1 MAVALQNILRF
12 IFLILLQVFILDNI
26 QFMGYINPMI
36 YVLVILSLP
45 VRFPKWAL
53 LILAFIMGL
62 IIDVF
67 SNTAGMHSF
76 ALVFAAFLRT
86 PVINIF
92 TSLDEGANPTPS
104 FHTFGVSAYV
114 KYVVILV
121 LIHHFILFFIESF
134 SFLHLTLLIP
144 KIIFSSTVTILLILG
159 LQSFKS
165 K

>member
-36 YVLVILSLP
+36 YVLFILSLP

-134 SFLHLTLLIP
+134 SFLHLTLLIT
-144 KIIFSSTVTILLILG
+144 KIIFSSTVTILLILV

>member
-36 YVLVILSLP
+36 YVLFILSLP

>member
-36 YVLVILSLP
+36 YVLFILSLP

-144 KIIFSSTVTILLILG
+144 KIIISSTVTILLILG

>member
-36 YVLVILSLP
+36 YVLFILSLP

-92 TSLDEGANPTPS
+92 TSLDEGSNPTPS

-144 KIIFSSTVTILLILG
+144 KIIISSTVTILLILG

>member
-36 YVLVILSLP
+36 YVLFILSLP

-121 LIHHFILFFIESF
+121 LIYHFILFFIESF

>member
-36 YVLVILSLP
+36 YVLFILSLP

-92 TSLDEGANPTPS
+92 TSIDEGSNPTPS

-121 LIHHFILFFIESF
+121 LIHHFILFFINHSP
-134 SFLHLTLLIP
+134 SCTSLY
-144 KIIFSSTVTILLILG
+144 
-159 LQSFKS
+159 
-165 K
+165 

>member
-12 IFLILLQVFILDNI
+12 IFLFLLQVFILDNI

-36 YVLVILSLP
+36 YVLFILSLP

-92 TSLDEGANPTPS
+92 TSIDEGSNPTPS

-144 KIIFSSTVTILLILG
+144 KIIISSTVTILLILG

>member
-36 YVLVILSLP
+36 YVLFILSLP
-45 VRFPKWAL
+45 VRFPKWEL

-92 TSLDEGANPTPS
+92 TSIDEGSNPTPS

-144 KIIFSSTVTILLILG
+144 KIIISSTVTILLILG